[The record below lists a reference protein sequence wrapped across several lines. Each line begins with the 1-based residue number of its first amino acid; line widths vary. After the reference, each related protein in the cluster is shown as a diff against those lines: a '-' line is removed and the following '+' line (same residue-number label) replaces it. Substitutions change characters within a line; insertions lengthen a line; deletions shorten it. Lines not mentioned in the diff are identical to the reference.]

1 MSILQIYQ
9 ICKSNWKRYYKKV
22 CLRVSCAIYYPA

>member
-1 MSILQIYQ
+1 MSTLQIYQ
-9 ICKSNWKRYYKKV
+9 ICKSNSKRYYKKV